1 MTKGFG
7 CGKDIDDHWWCR
19 TIVDGV
25 VVSIRCERC
34 RLIPMDLLMRREWSK
49 ATDDFMDKYHDA
61 LKQLA

>member
-1 MTKGFG
+1 
-7 CGKDIDDHWWCR
+7 
-19 TIVDGV
+19 V